1 MFRLI
6 TLLGLRLDGQT
17 ASSLSPKAPGE
28 KQMTTDRTFPE
39 GWDETRIRRILD
51 HYESQ
56 TEDEAM
62 AEDQQAWEDKAG
74 TFIEIPNDLLPAVR
88 QLLAIKST

>member
-1 MFRLI
+1 
-6 TLLGLRLDGQT
+6 
-17 ASSLSPKAPGE
+17 
-28 KQMTTDRTFPE
+28 MTTDRIFPE
-39 GWDETRIRRILD
+39 GWDETRIRQVLD

-62 AEDQQAWEDKAG
+62 AEDQQAWEDKAA

-88 QLLAIKST
+88 QLLATKST